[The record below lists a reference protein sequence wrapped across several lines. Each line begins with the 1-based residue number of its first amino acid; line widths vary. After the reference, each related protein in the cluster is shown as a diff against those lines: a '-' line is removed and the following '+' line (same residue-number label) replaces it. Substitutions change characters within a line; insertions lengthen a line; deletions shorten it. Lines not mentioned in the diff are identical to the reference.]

1 MRIRFNQELPRHV
14 QVRQWV
20 ERQIAV
26 GYWRSGDVLPP
37 ERVLANEL
45 GVSALT
51 VSRALQALAREGVL
65 VRKRRVGTVVAEHVP
80 SSVLQRALT
89 LMVLGARVEAHQ
101 ASDFYYGVLQRSIL
115 GTLAE
120 QGIRTLWL
128 EYQFDQVERALHS
141 GEIIGIL
148 AITPIA
154 EHIPL
159 LNRLYERGVPLVVV
173 GASAQD
179 WVLPSVDTDNYRSA
193 FEGVNHLLELGH
205 RRFLGLF
212 GALETF
218 NSRDRWRGFRDAL
231 RAAGIPSESIWTFT
245 LPYAAQIDDAFR
257 EGLATVLRLPERP
270 TAIFAGGFYL
280 ALSAMQTLHQL
291 GIRVP
296 DDVSVLGYDDPPS
309 ASLAMPPLTTF
320 RQPLELLGTCA
331 VQRLLELIKGRP
343 PDPLHTYLPLELV
356 IRGSTGHAP
365 SV

>member
-14 QVRQWV
+14 QVKQWV

-51 VSRALQALAREGVL
+51 VIRALRSLAREGVL
-65 VRKRRVGTVVAEHVP
+65 VRKRRVGTVFAE
-80 SSVLQRALT
+80 
-89 LMVLGARVEAHQ
+89 MVLGARGETRQ
-101 ASDFYYGVLQRSIL
+101 ANDFYYGVLQRSIL
-115 GTLAE
+115 GTLSE
-120 QGIRTLWL
+120 HGIRTLWL

-154 EHIPL
+154 EHVPL

-179 WVLPSVDTDNYRSA
+179 WVLPSLDTDNYRSA

-245 LPYAAQIDDAFR
+245 LPYAGQIDDDFR
-257 EGLATVLRLPERP
+257 GGLATVLRLPERP
-270 TAIFAGGFYL
+270 TVIFAGGFYL

-291 GIRVP
+291 GMRVP
-296 DDVSVLGYDDPPS
+296 DDVSVLGYEDPPS

-320 RQPLELLGTCA
+320 RQPLEALGACA
-331 VQRLLELIKGRP
+331 VQRLLELIKGHP